1 MWERVLFRLMGL
13 GFLIVSYCGGVYG
26 VYGVELKW
34 GGGLK
39 VGYGGVGALVENDG
53 GGSGGILSKG
63 SLSGGLFFNFSH
75 VDFIKIQ
82 IEVLYIQKGVERG
95 GYGVE
100 IKGLTFPILLR
111 GDFSFGLF
119 LNSGVGV
126 TYLMEGGV
134 RGMEGNFGD
143 NFETL
148 EYDWVM
154 GIGWVLEVEEGV
166 GLMIEMRFSYTINN
180 ISLRYQQEYRHYT
193 IHPYISIEF

>member
-1 MWERVLFRLMGL
+1 MLRLWGLVVLILT
-13 GFLIVSYCGGVYG
+13 YCGGRPELYG
-26 VYGVELKW
+26 VKLEW

-39 VGYGGVGALVENDG
+39 VGYGVVGALVENDG
-53 GGSGGILSKG
+53 DESGGLLSKG

-95 GYGVE
+95 GYGVDIE
-100 IKGLTFPILLR
+100 GLTFPILLR

-119 LNSGVGV
+119 LNSGIGV
-126 TYLMEGGV
+126 TYLMGGEL

-148 EYDWVM
+148 EYDWIM
-154 GIGWVLEVEEGV
+154 GIGWVLEVEEGM
-166 GLMIEMRFSYTINN
+166 GLLIEMRFSYTINN
-180 ISLRYQQEYRHYT
+180 ISLKYLQEYRHYT